1 MEVKYTQ
8 NFLNKLED
16 VFAESDYI
24 LRYEKGNFNSGYCLL
39 KETKIAIINKYFPL
53 EGKVNSLIEILKQIT
68 LDDAKMSDKNKKFYQ
83 EITAP
88 LVAPPLP
95 PEETPTSE
103 STENIETPEEPAA

>member
-16 VFAESDYI
+16 IFAESDYI

-53 EGKVNSLIEILKQIT
+53 EGKINSLIEIIRQIE
-68 LDDAKMSDKNKKFYQ
+68 LSEVKMSEKNVKLYH
-83 EITAP
+83 EIIAP
-88 LVAPPLP
+88 AK
-95 PEETPTSE
+95 
-103 STENIETPEEPAA
+103 

>member
-16 VFAESDYI
+16 IFAESDYI

-53 EGKVNSLIEILKQIT
+53 EGKINSLIEILRQVE
-68 LDDAKMSDKNKKFYQ
+68 LNEVKMSEKNVKLYH
-83 EITAP
+83 EII
-88 LVAPPLP
+88 
-95 PEETPTSE
+95 TPVQ
-103 STENIETPEEPAA
+103 

>member
-16 VFAESDYI
+16 IFAESDYI

-39 KETKIAIINKYFPL
+39 KETKVAIINKYFPI
-53 EGKVNSLIEILKQIT
+53 EGKVNSLIEILRQIE
-68 LDDAKMSDKNKKFYQ
+68 LNEVKMSEKNVKLYH

-88 LVAPPLP
+88 
-95 PEETPTSE
+95 
-103 STENIETPEEPAA
+103 IQ